1 MNSHISQEVAQLHLG
16 PRLLAGREFFRELDR
31 DGDGKV
37 RQDDVKAALRAR
49 NLPER
54 LAGDFIKSARG
65 GRWWDNTVE

>member
-1 MNSHISQEVAQLHLG
+1 LQLVQPTALNYLQ
-16 PRLLAGREFFRELDR
+16 RQSSAGREFFRELDR

-37 RQDDVKAALRAR
+37 KTEDVRAALRAR